1 MSAASFV
8 RSDPRGR
15 KHIDLTG
22 RRFDRLVAIERVGTR
37 RGSAF
42 WLLRCD
48 CGNLVH
54 RALRHLTRPVQSCG
68 CHRIRAVPVGP
79 RPRTA
84 REMTPAYVSWRGMVQ
99 RCTTLTAKGYA
110 NYGGR
115 GIRVCDRWLSFDA
128 FLADMGPRP
137 TKKHSIDRIDV
148 NGHYEPGNCR
158 WATSSEQ
165 AANRRPR
172 GHA

>member
-1 MSAASFV
+1 
-8 RSDPRGR
+8 
-15 KHIDLTG
+15 
-22 RRFDRLVAIERVGTR
+22 
-37 RGSAF
+37 
-42 WLLRCD
+42 
-48 CGNLVH
+48 
-54 RALRHLTRPVQSCG
+54 
-68 CHRIRAVPVGP
+68 
-79 RPRTA
+79 
-84 REMTPAYVSWRGMVQ
+84 MVQ